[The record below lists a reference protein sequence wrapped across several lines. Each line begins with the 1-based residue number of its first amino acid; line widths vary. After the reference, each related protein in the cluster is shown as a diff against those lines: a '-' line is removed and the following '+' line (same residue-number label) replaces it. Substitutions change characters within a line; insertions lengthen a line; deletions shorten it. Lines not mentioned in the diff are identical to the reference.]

1 MKKSLSQAIALAT
14 LVGAAASAN
23 AMNVNPDGQGSA
35 FLMPLYTVD
44 NGNVTTINVTN
55 TTDKIK
61 AVKVRFLEGMNSKE
75 VLDFNLYLS
84 PYDQWSAGITLDANG
99 TPRILTQDTSC
110 TVGAIPAA
118 GQPFVT
124 TAFRADTNEKA
135 PAAYKT
141 IGRAK
146 VGHVELIEMGEID
159 PAAVLVTRTGTGPIT
174 AGYAIVHN
182 TNAVKPNQPG
192 DCSAV
197 SDAFKNGLWASN
209 TNASVTAPK
218 GGLYATGAVLN
229 VEGGWQSSYDA
240 VALDNTASKIA
251 TAEVP
256 RQFKPGSELPNF
268 QNFNNE
274 VAFKNGS
281 TGTTG
286 ATSGVHAVQASVNAV
301 SALLMKESI
310 QNDYVVGAGLNA
322 QTDLTIT
329 FPTKT
334 FYVNG
339 TVNADDVHAA
349 AAPFGNRLG
358 YGWNRNSGMACEA
371 VTIRYW
377 DNEENESVLDVGEF
391 SPSEDAEDITLCHET
406 NILSVAG
413 SKVIGGEGF
422 VRHNLDLKAGFNI
435 GWLDIDFV
443 QRASGAVSET
453 YRAIPVTGTAPTT
466 DFDMLGLP
474 VIGFSTIVIQ
484 NGDVGGL
491 MSNYAATYE
500 HKATTSADF

>member
-23 AMNVNPDGQGSA
+23 AMNVNPDGQGEA

-44 NGNVTTINVTN
+44 NGNVTTLNVTN

-84 PYDQWSAGITLDANG
+84 PYDQWSAAVGLDANG
-99 TPRILTQDTSC
+99 TPRIYTQDTSC
-110 TVGAIPAA
+110 TVGAIPQA

-124 TAFRADTNEKA
+124 TAYRADTNTTA

-141 IGRAK
+141 IARAK
-146 VGHVELIEMGEID
+146 VGHIELIEMGEVD
-159 PAAVLVTRTGTGPIT
+159 PTAVLVTRAGNPIT

-182 TNAVKPNQPG
+182 TNAQKVNQPG

-197 SDAFKNGLWASN
+197 SDAFKTGLWAAN
-209 TNASVTAPK
+209 TNSQVGAPN

-240 VALDNTASKIA
+240 VALDNTAGQVLGSN
-251 TAEVP
+251 VP

-268 QNFNNE
+268 QNFSAN
-274 VAFKNGS
+274 VAFKNGEKGAAVA
-281 TGTTG
+281 GT
-286 ATSGVHAVQASVNAV
+286 AVAAPVNAV

-339 TVNADDVHAA
+339 ALNTTTQVHAA
-349 AAPFGNRLG
+349 EQPFGNRQYL
-358 YGWNRNSGMACEA
+358 GWNRNTGMACEA
-371 VTIRYW
+371 VAIRYW

-391 SPSEDAEDITLCHET
+391 SPSDDVEDITLCHET

-435 GWLDIDFV
+435 GWMDVDFV
-443 QRASGAVSET
+443 TRDASGANIEA
-453 YRAIPVTGTAPTT
+453 YRSLTITPTSPST
-466 DFDMLGLP
+466 LAKVDGLP
-474 VIGFSTIVIQ
+474 AIGFSTIVIQ

>member
-23 AMNVNPDGQGSA
+23 AMNVNPDGQGEA
-35 FLMPLYTVD
+35 FLMPLYTAD
-44 NGNVTTINVTN
+44 NGNVTTLNVTN

-84 PYDQWSAGITLDANG
+84 PYDQWSAAVGLDANG
-99 TPRILTQDTSC
+99 TPRIYTEDTSC

-118 GQPFVT
+118 GQPFVNV
-124 TAFRADTNEKA
+124 AYREDTNSDA

-141 IGRAK
+141 IERAK
-146 VGHVELIEMGEID
+146 VGHVELIEMGEINPD
-159 PAAVLVTRTGTGPIT
+159 APLVTRSGNTIT
-174 AGYAIVHN
+174 ARYAIVHN
-182 TNAVKPNQPG
+182 TNPAKPNQPG

-197 SDAFKNGLWASN
+197 SDAFKAGGLWASD
-209 TNASVTAPK
+209 TNAQVTAPK

-229 VEGGWQSSYDA
+229 VDGGWQSSYDA
-240 VALDNTASKIA
+240 VALDNTAP
-251 TAEVP
+251 TTVGVTGP

-268 QNFNNE
+268 QNFNNN
-274 VAFKNGS
+274 VAFKNGF
-281 TGTTG
+281 TGTTDDG
-286 ATSGVHAVQASVNAV
+286 NDIDENVNAV

-339 TVNADDVHAA
+339 VVDADDVHEA
-349 AAPFGNRLG
+349 AAPFGNRIRK
-358 YGWNRNSGMACEA
+358 GWDRNKGMACEA

-377 DNEENESVLDVGEF
+377 DHEENESVLDVSEF
-391 SPSEDAEDITLCHET
+391 SPSEDAEAITLCHET
-406 NILSVAG
+406 NILSVSG
-413 SKVIGGEGF
+413 SKAIGGEGF

-435 GWLDIDFV
+435 GWLDIDFLE
-443 QRASGAVSET
+443 RASGSVTET
-453 YRAIPVTGTAPTT
+453 YRAIPVTGTGSTS
-466 DFDMLGLP
+466 DFVMYGLP

-500 HKATTSADF
+500 HKATTSVDF

>member
-23 AMNVNPDGQGSA
+23 AMNVNPDGQGEA

-44 NGNVTTINVTN
+44 NGNVTTLNVTN

-84 PYDQWSAGITLDANG
+84 PYDQWSAAVGLDANG
-99 TPRILTQDTSC
+99 TPRIYTQDTSC
-110 TVGAIPAA
+110 TVGAIPQA

-124 TAFRADTNEKA
+124 TAYRADTNNNA

-141 IGRAK
+141 IARSK
-146 VGHVELIEMGEID
+146 VGHIELIEMGEVD
-159 PAAVLVTRTGTGPIT
+159 PNADLVTRASGVVK

-182 TNAVKPNQPG
+182 TNPSKPNQPG

-197 SDAFKNGLWASN
+197 SDAFKTGLWASN
-209 TNASVTAPK
+209 TNQDVTAPK

-240 VALDNTASKIA
+240 VALDNTASGI
-251 TAEVP
+251 TPLP

-268 QNFNNE
+268 QNFNNN
-274 VAFKNGS
+274 VAFKNGEK
-281 TGTTG
+281 GTTA
-286 ATSGVHAVQASVNAV
+286 ATAGTSVTAPVNAV
-301 SALLMKESI
+301 SALLMKESM

-334 FYVNG
+334 FYVNEALN
-339 TVNADDVHAA
+339 TTTQIHDAA
-349 AAPFGNRLG
+349 VPFGNRDHK
-358 YGWNRNSGMACEA
+358 GWNRNNGMACEA

-435 GWLDIDFV
+435 GWLDVDFV
-443 QRASGAVSET
+443 TRDPLTGLSNEA
-453 YRAIPVTGTAPTT
+453 YRVIPLTGTTT
-466 DFDMLGLP
+466 PAMHGLP

-500 HKATTSADF
+500 HKATTSMDF